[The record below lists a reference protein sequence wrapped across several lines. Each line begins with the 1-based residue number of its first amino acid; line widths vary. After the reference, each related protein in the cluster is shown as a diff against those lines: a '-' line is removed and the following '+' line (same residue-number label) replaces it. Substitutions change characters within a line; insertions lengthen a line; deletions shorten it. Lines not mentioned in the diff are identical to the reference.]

1 VKVLFYDA
9 AEGELAD
16 YFNGKIIKEF
26 IRLGHEVEIYR
37 FSERE
42 RNLVASRHFQ
52 MYEELMDKA
61 NDTKY
66 DLLFHNNFIIVPEY
80 FLSELKSRPY
90 FKPKIVFFFQFREIN
105 KSIAR
110 TKIFKEL
117 VSRSE
122 VKYAVAIPMFIKNLI
137 FPKNFQQEFCV
148 LEADKDLFKKKIRII
163 NNDYTEPLDSFRTFK
178 NLSPHKPFTIGFFG
192 RWTEVKGVDYL
203 LESLKYLEKDIRLL
217 VNMPNKNW
225 FWATSA
231 EREKFKRVKIDRNY
245 YTIGK
250 LYKFLEKIDLIICP
264 HKKSYE
270 YGDSALPAVAFC
282 AKKPIIAP
290 DFYFFNEIVK
300 RDKVGI
306 LFEPENPVSL
316 AMAIN
321 YAKHKYNEIVASA
334 NFSSSLKDYTDKEE
348 YARVAVGD

>member
-1 VKVLFYDA
+1 VRVLFYDA

-16 YFNGKIIKEF
+16 YFNGKIIREF
-26 IRLGHEVEIYR
+26 IRLGHIVDIHKL
-37 FSERE
+37 SEKE
-42 RNLVASRHFQ
+42 KNLVASRHFQ
-52 MYEELMDKA
+52 MYEELLEKA
-61 NDTKY
+61 NKEKY

-80 FLSELKSRPY
+80 FLSELKARSSFY
-90 FKPKIVFFFQFREIN
+90 PKIVFFFQFREIN
-105 KSIAR
+105 KSVAR

-117 VSRSE
+117 VFRPE
-122 VKYAVAIPMFIKNLI
+122 VKYAVGIPMFIKNLV
-137 FPKNFQQEFCV
+137 FPENFKNVF
-148 LEADKDLFKKKIRII
+148 LTYDTDKDLFKKKIRII
-163 NNDYTEPLDSFRTFK
+163 NNDYTEPLDSFRDFK

-203 LESLKYLEKDIRLL
+203 LQSLQYLEKDIRLL
-217 VNMPNKNW
+217 VNMPNKDW
-225 FWATSA
+225 LWATSE

-245 YTIGK
+245 YSIGK
-250 LYKFLEKIDLIICP
+250 LYKFLEKVDLIICP

-300 RDKVGI
+300 RHKAGI
-306 LFEPENPVSL
+306 LFEPENSVSL

-321 YAKHKYNEIVASA
+321 YAKHKYNEIVKNAKFTEA
-334 NFSSSLKDYTDKEE
+334 LEDYTDKEE
-348 YARVAVGD
+348 YAQVAVGD

>member
-26 IRLGHEVEIYR
+26 IRLGHQVEIYKL
-37 FSERE
+37 SETE

-52 MYEELMDKA
+52 MYERLLEKA
-61 NDTKY
+61 NQGKY

-80 FLSELKSRPY
+80 FLSELKARSSFY
-90 FKPKIVFFFQFREIN
+90 PKIVFFFQFREIN
-105 KSIAR
+105 KSVAR

-122 VKYAVAIPMFIKNLI
+122 VKYAVGIPMFIKNLV
-137 FPKNFQQEFCV
+137 FPENFKDQF
-148 LEADKDLFKKKIRII
+148 LTWDTDKEIFKKKIRII
-163 NNDYTEPLDSFRTFK
+163 NNDYTEPLDSFREFK

-203 LESLKYLEKDIRLL
+203 LQSLQYLEKDIKLAINAPNGLSLITPKYSKKRLI
-217 VNMPNKNW
+217 V
-225 FWATSA
+225 
-231 EREKFKRVKIDRNY
+231 DRNY
-245 YTIGK
+245 YTIGE
-250 LYKFLEKIDLIICP
+250 LYKFLEKVDLIICP

-300 RDKVGI
+300 RHKAGI

-321 YAKHKYNEIVASA
+321 YAKHKYNEIVENAKFTEA
-334 NFSSSLKDYTDKEE
+334 LEDYTDKEE
-348 YARVAVGD
+348 YARVSLGE